1 MEIGSVSETTRVPGR
16 HKLDGPFQL
25 LCATGTVRDY
35 RFTIYITKRKRPAV
49 IPSLPESL
57 MKPIIQTLH
66 KKPASLLALFLVGM
80 LLCDAFP
87 QRANG
92 PPVNATVGLPA
103 PRTGTSVVAKLE
115 EPSQTKN
122 GTAARSRRNSSRG
135 PASQVYCGAM
145 ANTSSL
151 CETLDIRGP
160 LRVVTVHEPP
170 FIIREEGADGQ
181 LRYKGFC
188 IDMLHKLA
196 DMLGICYT
204 IELVPDGKYGA
215 EHENNTWNGIIG
227 EVMDGNYE
235 MGLGPITIS
244 SARETVVDFTKP
256 FMEYGTGLLMRK
268 PEHEEQNMFAFLMPF
283 ELVVWMCILVA
294 MLMMGFLLFATSRL
308 RYRLGISAENIMDND
323 LQFNIRNSM
332 WFAYWSLVKRGGE
345 PLPRSM
351 PARILAG
358 FWWLFALVMVSTYT
372 ANLTAFLTIKRLVS
386 PIKSIED
393 LAAQDA
399 IPYGVERDVFLYNFF
414 RDQQAGT
421 VYERIWNQ
429 MNAQEESVFVES
441 LQHGIEKAR
450 STNYVFMDDDVILE
464 YITRTEKDCKLILV
478 RNPFLLRGYGIATQR
493 NSKLTDPL
501 SISILKLA
509 EDGSLGQLKDRWW
522 PKDGCSL
529 DGSQATSKAM
539 GLGLNSF
546 KGVFFILLA
555 GVLLACL
562 CAVIEIVWHKWL
574 KRQCWFEAKPEEN
587 STQQQMQVTTV
598 VRHEA
603 RAKEEKLLK
612 AMMQFLRGIEEG
624 KLQIVV
630 RDQISIN
637 MDAVD
642 ALDAFEENELMDSKM
657 DVSPVPNMIPTMD
670 VDGHEF
676 TNSNRV
682 TAIDSVELGCYS
694 PCQEDYPV
702 PARPNYP
709 TRWMSAR
716 DVRC

>member
-1 MEIGSVSETTRVPGR
+1 M
-16 HKLDGPFQL
+16 PFL
-25 LCATGTVRDY
+25 N
-35 RFTIYITKRKRPAV
+35 FFF
-49 IPSLPESL
+49 
-57 MKPIIQTLH
+57 KPIIH
-66 KKPASLLALFLVGM
+66 KQSRDEVAFAPELQMKLQ
-80 LLCDAFP
+80 DADER
-87 QRANG
+87 QDA
-92 PPVNATVGLPA
+92 VT
-103 PRTGTSVVAKLE
+103 
-115 EPSQTKN
+115 
-122 GTAARSRRNSSRG
+122 
-135 PASQVYCGAM
+135 
-145 ANTSSL
+145 
-151 CETLDIRGP
+151 ETLDIRGP

-170 FIIREEGADGQ
+170 FIIREYEADGQ
-181 LRYKGFC
+181 PRYKGFC

-204 IELVPDGKYGA
+204 MYEVPDGKYGA

-227 EVMDGNYE
+227 EVMAGNAE

-268 PEHEEQNMFAFLMPF
+268 PEHEEGNVFAFLMPF

-308 RYRLGISAENIMDND
+308 RYRPVSSIAVSHCRDQCQQGFLRDS
-323 LQFNIRNSM
+323 
-332 WFAYWSLVKRGGE
+332 GGCS
-345 PLPRSM
+345 R
-351 PARILAG
+351 
-358 FWWLFALVMVSTYT
+358 W
-372 ANLTAFLTIKRLVS
+372 LVS

-421 VYERIWNQ
+421 VYERIWNK
-429 MNAQEESVFVES
+429 MNAHEENVFVES
-441 LQHGIEKAR
+441 LHDGIEKAR
-450 STNYVFMDDDVILE
+450 TSNYVFMDDDVILE
-464 YITRTEKDCKLILV
+464 YITRTEKDCKLILI

-529 DGSQATSKAM
+529 DGSQNTSKAM
-539 GLGLNSF
+539 GLDLNSF

-555 GVLLACL
+555 GVLLACI
-562 CAVIEIVWHKWL
+562 CALIEIVWHRWL

-587 STQQQMQVTTV
+587 SAPQQMQVTTV

-642 ALDAFEENELMDSKM
+642 ALDAFEENELMDSK
-657 DVSPVPNMIPTMD
+657 V
-670 VDGHEF
+670 
-676 TNSNRV
+676 
-682 TAIDSVELGCYS
+682 
-694 PCQEDYPV
+694 
-702 PARPNYP
+702 
-709 TRWMSAR
+709 
-716 DVRC
+716 